1 MKSKSNYIAIAL
13 IVSAVGTCALRGF
26 GRVSLLPDKNVSSL
40 TGTGSSFRG
49 EDMPKEKRTTHP
61 IQEEVTQKKNATNF
75 QKANHPH
82 PIVKGISNVRG
93 NLPAEY
99 EGRIKMSGE
108 AVKRGPEEIYR
119 KDESLMSIAPRGLRM
134 GDMIDVQIS
143 ESVIAWEGGFLN
155 LNSNQME
162 APVRGTFQE
171 KNTGT
176 VWVLMGEARLD
187 PRTDRV
193 SIRWSRM
200 RKDASDPQEYSFEGV
215 SMGEDGAMGL
225 QGEVHSKEGLLFAG
239 EVISA
244 GAAGMTEA
252 GLDKRESLRTG
263 EMVETKSESNL
274 IKRALIAA
282 LGKTGERFS
291 DKLKSSQRFSFVRGP
306 VRTQVLI
313 TKSLSQSGGF

>member
-1 MKSKSNYIAIAL
+1 MRKSNCIAIAL
-13 IVSAVGTCALRGF
+13 IVSGTAVSAFRAF

-40 TGTGSSFRG
+40 TGTDPIFRG
-49 EDMPKEKRTTHP
+49 EDMPKVKRTTHP
-61 IQEEVTQKKNATNF
+61 IQEEVTPKRNAPNF

-93 NLPAEY
+93 NLPEEY
-99 EGRIKMSGE
+99 EGRIKERGE
-108 AVKRGPEEIYR
+108 ASKRGPEEIYR

-155 LNSNQME
+155 LISNSNVNSNQME

-176 VWVLMGEARLD
+176 VWVLIGDARLD

-200 RKDASDPQEYSFEGV
+200 RKETSDQREYSFEGV
-215 SMGEDGAMGL
+215 SMGEDGALGIK
-225 QGEVHSKEGLLFAG
+225 GEVHSKEGLLFAG

-274 IKRALIAA
+274 IK
-282 LGKTGERFS
+282 ERS
-291 DKLKSSQRFSFVRGP
+291 LRPSVKP
-306 VRTQVLI
+306 VSAFPTN
-313 TKSLSQSGGF
+313 